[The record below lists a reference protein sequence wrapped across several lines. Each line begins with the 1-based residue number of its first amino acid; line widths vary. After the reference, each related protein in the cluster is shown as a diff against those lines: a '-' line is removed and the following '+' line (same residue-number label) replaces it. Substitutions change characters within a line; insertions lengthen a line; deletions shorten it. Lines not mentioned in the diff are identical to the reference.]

1 MLRDRTS
8 HVRHLNKGTIWHQIW
23 HHGRTRGSKQYPKMA
38 GIAGCLF
45 HQSYG
50 KFIGNKRPTPNWL
63 RFTLLLLL
71 HQSVRPTSLSC
82 RRAQWQIQ
90 PGSRYDPR
98 IRSALVVLVCFSAVF
113 GCLKMGMPPNA
124 HVFFFGK
131 MMIKNDQT
139 SIFFRLVPP
148 LSKAE
153 LQLSDR
159 RSKAGGV
166 GFPGVF
172 SEISNHLEVTE
183 QQGQPWRFCR
193 DTRETPSVG
202 IQTYILNLVPCARLL
217 KQAVSP
223 FPCQTLPNLTCL
235 DLDPDVLC
243 C

>member
-124 HVFFFGK
+124 HVFFCGK

-183 QQGQPWRFCR
+183 RQGKPWRFCW

-202 IQTYILNLVPCARLL
+202 IQTYILNLVPCAPPETSGF
-217 KQAVSP
+217 AVSV
-223 FPCQTLPNLTCL
+223 PNIAKL
-235 DLDPDVLC
+235 DLS
-243 C
+243 